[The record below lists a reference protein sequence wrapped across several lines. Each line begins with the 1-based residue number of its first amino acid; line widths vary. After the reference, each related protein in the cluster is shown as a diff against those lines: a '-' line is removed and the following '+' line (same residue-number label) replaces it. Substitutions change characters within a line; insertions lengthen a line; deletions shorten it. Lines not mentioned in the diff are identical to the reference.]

1 MSEVVSVSEM
11 FGKDVFNDAVMKDRL
26 PKSVYKKLKKT
37 IEDGAELDP
46 SIADVVA
53 HAMKDWAIEHGAT
66 HFTHWFQPM
75 TNFTAEKHDSFIG
88 IIRCNNRNCKF
99 YQFGNRRLYELF

>member
-1 MSEVVSVSEM
+1 MTGVMGCRDLRTIAREQDTVDSDRERMEQSMSEVMNVTDM
-11 FGKDVFNDAVMKDRL
+11 FGRNVFNDAVMRDRL

-53 HAMKDWAIEHGAT
+53 HAMKDWAIERGAT
-66 HFTHWFQPM
+66 HYTHWFQPSP
-75 TNFTAEKHDSFIG
+75 A
-88 IIRCNNRNCKF
+88 
-99 YQFGNRRLYELF
+99 